1 MKKWLKI
8 AFWVVLI
15 GGVFFSLEYAKRQK
29 NERVLNTPKIVVHVE
44 EEHSFM
50 TEDELLGKLRT
61 NHLIYDSQKFNQLNV
76 AKIEKFILNMS
87 EVKEVKTFISMDGSL
102 NIDLTLREPIAHVFN
117 KFGENFY
124 IDKEGFMI
132 RGNHLHSARVL
143 VITGDIADKIS
154 SPSIN
159 EIINND
165 SLKTIYTIDNLYQ
178 ISKYVCNDPL
188 LKPLIGQ
195 IHRKSNGDYVLI
207 PLVGGQKI
215 IFGSARNEEEITEKF
230 KKLKIFYKEAI
241 PYEGWNKY
249 EEISL
254 KYDKQ
259 IVCKKKS

>member
-8 AFWVVLI
+8 LFWVVLL
-15 GGVFFSLEYAKRQK
+15 GGVFFSLEFAKNQK
-29 NERVLNTPKIVVHVE
+29 NEQVIKTPKIVVHVQ

-50 TEDELLGKLRT
+50 TEDELMSKLKT
-61 NHLIYDSQKFNQLNV
+61 HQLIHDDQKFNQLNV
-76 AKIEKFILNMS
+76 AKIEKFIMNMS
-87 EVKEVKTFISMDGSL
+87 EVKEVKTFISMDGTL

-124 IDKEGFMI
+124 IDKDGFI
-132 RGNHLHSARVL
+132 IKGNHLHSARVL
-143 VITGDIADKIS
+143 VITGDIEDKIA
-154 SPSIN
+154 SPMID

-215 IFGSARNEEEITEKF
+215 IFGSARNEEEISEKF
-230 KKLKIFYKEAI
+230 KKLKIFYREAI